1 MKHALITGG
10 AGFIGSHLSEH
21 LLSLDYK
28 VKIIDDLSTGSMRNL
43 QTVKNHPNFSYVIDS
58 CDNKTLM
65 AELVDEADEI
75 YHLAAAVG
83 VQLIVRDPA
92 KTIHLNY
99 TLTEI
104 VLEMASKKK
113 KPLLFTSTSEVYG
126 KSENLPYREDG
137 DLLLGSSTRWR
148 WAYACSKL
156 LDEFMVL
163 AAHKNQGIPVVI
175 LRLFNTVGPRQTG
188 QYGMVIPNFVK
199 RALKNEPISVFGDG
213 LQSRCFC
220 HVKNVVPVFSKLLN
234 DSNAH
239 GQIFNVGSDSE
250 ISIGNLAHLVKQQF
264 QAASSIHYV
273 PYEKAYNKGFEDM
286 RRRIPCLEKLRQHLP
301 FQPDLNLETILKDV
315 AEDMLKQ
322 EKE

>member
-1 MKHALITGG
+1 
-10 AGFIGSHLSEH
+10 
-21 LLSLDYK
+21 
-28 VKIIDDLSTGSMRNL
+28 MRNL
-43 QTVKNHPNFSYVIDS
+43 QSVKNHPNFSYVIDT
-58 CDNKTLM
+58 CHNKTLM

-83 VQLIVRDPA
+83 VQLIVRDSA

-126 KSENLPYREDG
+126 KSDTLPYREDG
-137 DLLLGSSTRWR
+137 DLLLGSPTRWR

-163 AAHKNQGIPVVI
+163 AAHNTQGIPVVI

-199 RALKNEPISVFGDG
+199 QALKNKPISVFGDG

-220 HVKNVVPVFSKLLN
+220 HVKNVVPVFPKLLN
-234 DSNAH
+234 DPTAH
-239 GQIFNVGSDSE
+239 GQIFNVGCDSE
-250 ISIGNLAHLVKQQF
+250 ITILDLANIVKRQF
-264 QAASSIHYV
+264 NSASPIQFV
-273 PYEKAYNKGFEDM
+273 PYEEAYNKGFEDM
-286 RRRIPCLEKLRQHLP
+286 RRRVPCLEKVRKHLP
-301 FQPDLNLETILKDV
+301 FQPNLNLETILKDV
-315 AEDMLKQ
+315 AKDILKQ